1 MDKKRLYIG
10 GGFDIL
16 HKDHKKFIILGIKFF
31 KRKYGNLSKVII
43 GLKEDSYLNKQKGN
57 NRPFFSYEWRKED
70 LSNFL
75 KDLNVEHTIIT
86 STDILSKFKGRK
98 DIVAEVRSGY
108 LESGKQIERLGIS
121 LLYVNPINKMNT
133 SFFEKELLKAQN
145 KSNCNLRKVGAL
157 LIRNGKVISKG
168 YSGSGNCNKCPK
180 YLAYKKGGGKLS
192 KKVECKYDHAEV
204 MVLKKARKGDDM
216 LITNSPCKKCAE
228 LIISKG
234 IRRVVY
240 INEYYNKKPIRYL
253 IKNGI
258 KIRKS
263 GV

>member
-10 GGFDIL
+10 GSFDIL

-43 GLKEDSYLNKQKGN
+43 GLKGDSYLNKQKGN

-75 KDLNVEHTIIT
+75 KDLNVEHIIIT

-98 DIVAEVRSGY
+98 DIVAEVRSDY
-108 LESGKQIERLGIS
+108 LKGGKQIKRLGIS
-121 LLYVNPINKMNT
+121 LLYVDSINKMNT
-133 SFFEKELLKAQN
+133 SFFEKELLNAQD

-168 YSGSGNCNKCPK
+168 WSGSENCNKCPK

-192 KKVECKYDHAEV
+192 KRIKCKYDHVEV
-204 MVLKKARKGDDM
+204 MVLKKARKGDDI

-228 LIISKG
+228 LIVSKG

-240 INEYYNKKPIRYL
+240 INEYYDKKPIRYL

-263 GV
+263 GI